1 MRNIKINTDVP
12 LDERGQN
19 ANIKFHVL
27 DKETM
32 ELYGFRHTYGQ
43 WIYSIGLT
51 DTISMTIIINDNE
64 KEGIIN
70 ILDDDFLQHYDF
82 QSMIINNEDKAPKIA
97 KTVQNKVYKIMSDLV
112 YEGIISGWNIGDYI

>member
-12 LDERGQN
+12 LDEHGQN
-19 ANIKFHVL
+19 ANIKFHIL

-32 ELYGFRHTYGQ
+32 ELYGFGHTYGQ

-51 DTISMTIIINDNE
+51 DTISMTIIINDDE

-70 ILDDDFLQHYDF
+70 ILDDDFLQPYDF
-82 QSMIINNEDKAPKIA
+82 QNINNKTA
-97 KTVQNKVYKIMSDLV
+97 KTILNKVYKIMSDLV
-112 YEGIISGWNIGDYI
+112 YAGIISGWNIGDYI